1 MAIDDK
7 IRLLHIASGDLWAG
21 AEMQL
26 YSLLESL
33 RENKRFEIS
42 ALLLN
47 DGKLAAN
54 LRNSGIEPHII
65 PESEYGFRRIVTA
78 AASYAEKKKFDIVHS
93 HRYKENILAAILKR
107 RGLAKCLVQT
117 VHGAGEPFTGL
128 ALLKSRIFSTLND
141 YYTRKY
147 FDRIV
152 TVSEDLRRRL
162 SKKFPSAKLL
172 TFHNAI
178 DPAKLAIR
186 RSTQE
191 IRTELGIRDD
201 HILIGSAG
209 RMVPV
214 KGYDR
219 FIMMAKIIRDKSP
232 KTSFILAGEG
242 PQREALMKMAAEQ
255 GLGGAIVFTG
265 FRDDVYDIINSLDI
279 FVISSLHEGIP
290 MVLLEA
296 MAFGKPV
303 VATAVGGIG
312 EVIEDGVSGML
323 VPTDD
328 PSALA
333 ESCLRLIADSK
344 LRQSLSQ
351 QSRLRIER
359 EFSINTL
366 RRRMVELYE
375 NLYRPRPS
383 V

>member
-33 RENKRFEIS
+33 RDNKRFEIS

-47 DGKLAAN
+47 DGRLAGN
-54 LRNSGIEPHII
+54 LRNSGIETHII

-78 AASYAEKKKFDIVHS
+78 AAAYAEKNKFDIIHS
-93 HRYKENILAAILKR
+93 HRYKENILAAILKK
-107 RGLAKCLVQT
+107 RGLAKYLVQT

-128 ALLKSRIFSTLND
+128 ASLKSRVFSTLND
-141 YYTRKY
+141 YFTRKY
-147 FDRIV
+147 FDRII
-152 TVSEDLRRRL
+152 TVSDDLRRRL
-162 SKKFPSAKLL
+162 SKRFPSAKLL
-172 TFHNAI
+172 TIHNAI
-178 DPAKLAIR
+178 EPRKLAIR
-186 RSTQE
+186 RPPRQM
-191 IRTELGIRDD
+191 RTELGIPDD
-201 HILIGSAG
+201 RFLIGSAG

-219 FIMMAKIIRDKSP
+219 FIMMAKAIRDKSP
-232 KTSFILAGEG
+232 KTGFILVGEG
-242 PQREALMKMAAEQ
+242 PQRKALMKIAAEQ
-255 GLGGAIVFTG
+255 GLGDTIVFTG

-296 MAFGKPV
+296 MALGKPV

-312 EVIEDGVSGML
+312 EVIEDGISGML
-323 VPTDD
+323 VPADD
-328 PSALA
+328 LSALA
-333 ESCLRLIADSK
+333 ETCLRLIAESGV
-344 LRQSLSQ
+344 RQSLSQ

-359 EFSINTL
+359 EFSTNTL
-366 RRRMVELYE
+366 RRRMIELYE
-375 NLYRPRPS
+375 NLDRPRPPA
-383 V
+383 